1 MTMFAAAWYEG
12 FYRFV
17 SGILAWFYSLI
28 PNVGVAIILLTLIV
42 MVVLTPLT
50 LKSTRSML
58 QMQRLAPE
66 MKRLQEQYKGDREQL
81 NTEMMRFYKENQ
93 INPLSGCLPM
103 LAQAPV
109 FIVLYQVLRGITRRG
124 YVGTELLDLKG
135 GLGGGAGHVVG
146 QLASGTDFTPW
157 RLIDQP
163 FHPNHLDEGTQLFQ
177 DLAQKASTPFLGID
191 LSLSPSEA
199 LSSFGFV
206 RTIPFFVLLILMLLG
221 QMYQNRQIQGRNT
234 GANVNPQQQAIM
246 KFLPFILP
254 VFSFGF
260 PAGLSLYYFAQGL
273 CRIAT
278 QHYITHKYYGE
289 NAPAVVDAKSRE
301 AVPEGKGSK
310 SSKNAPAKKA
320 VQPERKPGTS
330 AKSQAAHKK
339 KQSGTSGGAR
349 SAKGGSS
356 GGSPRRSGQA
366 RRSGEPRGKG
376 SGQKPR

>member
-12 FYRFV
+12 FFQFV

-66 MKRLQEQYKGDREQL
+66 MKRLQEQYKGDRETL

-93 INPLSGCLPM
+93 INPVSGCLPM

-109 FIVLYQVLRGITRRG
+109 FIVLYQVLRGLTRRG
-124 YVGTELLDLKG
+124 FVGADLVTDLKG
-135 GLGGGAGHVVG
+135 GTGGAIGHVVG
-146 QLASGTDFTPW
+146 QVASGQSFTPW
-157 RLIDQP
+157 QLFDQP
-163 FHPNHLDEGTQLFQ
+163 FHPQHLDTGTKLFES
-177 DLAQKASTPFLGID
+177 LAHKSSMPFLGVD

-199 LSSFGFV
+199 LSSNGFV
-206 RTIPFFVLLILMLLG
+206 KAIPFFVLMILMLLG
-221 QMYQNRQIQGRNT
+221 QVYQNRQIQGRNPN
-234 GANVNPQQQAIM
+234 ANVNPQQQAIM

-260 PAGLSLYYFAQGL
+260 PAGLSLYYFTQGL
-273 CRIAT
+273 CRIVT
-278 QHYITHKYYGE
+278 QHYITHKYYGD
-289 NAPAVVDAKSRE
+289 NAPPVIEAKSRE
-301 AVPEGKGSK
+301 AVGADGKGAK
-310 SSKNAPAKKA
+310 GKAVAATKPAPAK
-320 VQPERKPGTS
+320 QEPRKPGSS
-330 AKSQAAHKK
+330 ARSQAVQK
-339 KQSGTSGGAR
+339 KQQSGKSNGAR
-349 SAKGGSS
+349 GTKSGS
-356 GGSPRRSGQA
+356 RRAGQT